1 MRTGVFH
8 ESHGSEEQLWDSPTA
23 RRWMLAFVIALF
35 ALPLYG
41 SDYLLA
47 IACIIGIHIVA
58 TLGLNV
64 RKELKQNHGVVHG
77 GAIASLIDTAM
88 AFAIITLLAP
98 GEKVSTVDLTVS
110 YLRPLTKGRITAR
123 ARVVRSGRRL
133 FVVSADVF
141 GNDGILASTAL
152 STYIK
157 L

>member
-1 MRTGVFH
+1 MTGRTLTAAQTRRIQKAVDTVPYAHLLGI
-8 ESHGSEEQLWDSPTA
+8 ELDDISE
-23 RRWMLAFVIALF
+23 
-35 ALPLYG
+35 G
-41 SDYLLA
+41 
-47 IACIIGIHIVA
+47 VA
-58 TLGLNV
+58 TLGLDV
-64 RKELKQNHGVVHG
+64 RKELNQNHGVVHG

-98 GEKVSTVDLTVS
+98 REKVTTVDLSVS

-133 FVVSADVF
+133 FVVTADVF
-141 GNDGILASTAL
+141 GDDGILASTAL